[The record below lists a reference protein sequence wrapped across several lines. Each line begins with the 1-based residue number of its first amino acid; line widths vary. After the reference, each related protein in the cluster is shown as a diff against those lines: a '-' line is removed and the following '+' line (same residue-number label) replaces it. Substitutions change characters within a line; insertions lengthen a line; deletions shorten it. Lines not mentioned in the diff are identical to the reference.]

1 MTMMRMM
8 RLWLWHRRWNS
19 VGVVVQAVAVVVAP
33 ALAAPPSRVAQ
44 GDLEEESVD
53 EVPPIL
59 AKNPWH

>member
-1 MTMMRMM
+1 M
-8 RLWLWHRRWNS
+8 
-19 VGVVVQAVAVVVAP
+19 GVVVQAAAVAVVVAP
-33 ALAAPPSRVAQ
+33 ALAAPPPRVAQ